1 MRNSERELKTGAR
14 FFVFTTF
21 VSGAVIMVVELLGS
35 RIIGP
40 SFGVSLFIW
49 TSLITVTL
57 VSLALGYW
65 LGGKL
70 ADHKN
75 SPAVLFTIILIA
87 GLFLL
92 MVPLMKSF
100 IIANALYLG
109 LRLGTLVSSSILF
122 GPPLF
127 LLGMVTPYIVKLSFE
142 DKTTIGKTVGWLYAI
157 STAGSVV
164 GTVLTGFLL
173 IPRLGV
179 DNIVY
184 LTSLILISLNA
195 TYWLFF
201 RKQYLYLCLIII
213 PIVLI
218 FIPERQ
224 PSVIREDGTKVSV
237 KVSKDSPYGQ
247 IKVVDYSYG
256 DVLYREFLIENI
268 IQGGIDVNTGL
279 SIFKYQYHLEQL
291 AHAYANNASTALIIG
306 LGAGVVPQRFKQFY
320 NIKSD
325 IAEIDEMVVKTAKEY
340 FSFKPDKGSV
350 FTLDGR
356 YFLRSTNKRYDI
368 IILDAFS
375 GDSPPSHMVSIEAF
389 ELMRKRLSRD
399 GVLLINFLGSNEKE
413 NTFVL
418 SSLDKT
424 LREVFNF
431 VDVYV
436 SEEYYHQARRL
447 INFTFVAYL
456 EDTNIE
462 RKLSIHPP
470 VQARFVKDL
479 EGLLDRRISLSGDAI
494 ILTDDY
500 NPIDFYDMRMR
511 EWLRAE
517 SIKTIDKT
525 IAVH

>member
-1 MRNSERELKTGAR
+1 MKNSERELKNGAR

-70 ADHKN
+70 ADHKS
-75 SPAVLFTIILIA
+75 SPTVLFTIILVA
-87 GLFLL
+87 GLSLL
-92 MVPLMKSF
+92 LVPLIKSF
-100 IIANALYLG
+100 IISNALFLG

-184 LTSLILISLNA
+184 LSSLVLISLNA
-195 TYWLFF
+195 IYWLFF
-201 RKQYLYLCLIII
+201 KNRYIYLCLILI
-213 PIVLI
+213 PVALI
-218 FIPERQ
+218 LMPERQ
-224 PSVIREDGTKVSV
+224 LSVLREDGTKVSV
-237 KVSKDSPYGQ
+237 KVNKDSPYGQ

-256 DVLYREFLIENI
+256 DTLYREFLIENI
-268 IQGGIDVNTGL
+268 IQGGIDVNSGL

-291 AHAYANNASTALIIG
+291 AHAYANDASNALIIG
-306 LGAGVVPQRFKQFY
+306 LGAGIVPQRFKQFY

-340 FSFKPDKGSV
+340 FFFEPDEGSV

-356 YFLRSTNKRYDI
+356 YFLRSTNGRYDI

-389 ELMRKRLSRD
+389 ELMKKRLSRD

-436 SEEYYHQARRL
+436 SEEYYHQSARIL
-447 INFTFVAYL
+447 NFTFVAYL
-456 EDTNIE
+456 EDKKKGK
-462 RKLSIHPP
+462 KLSIRPP
-470 VQARFVKDL
+470 IHAQFTRDL
-479 EGLLDRRISLSGDAI
+479 EGLLDRRILLSGDAI
-494 ILTDDY
+494 TLTDNY
-500 NPIDFYDMRMR
+500 NPIDFYDMKMR
-511 EWLRAE
+511 EWLREE
-517 SIKTIDKT
+517 SIKTADRMIV
-525 IAVH
+525 VH

>member
-1 MRNSERELKTGAR
+1 MINSEGKKQNSSR

-57 VSLALGYW
+57 VSLAFGYW

-75 SPAVLFTIILIA
+75 SPSVLYTIILIA

-92 MVPLMKSF
+92 LVPLIKSF
-100 IIANALYLG
+100 IIANALFLG

-127 LLGMVTPYIVKLSFE
+127 LLGMVAPYIVKLSFE
-142 DKTTIGKTVGWLYAI
+142 DKSTIGKTVGWLYAI

-164 GTVLTGFLL
+164 GTVLTGFVL
-173 IPRLGV
+173 IPNLGV

-184 LTSLILISLNA
+184 LSSMVLISLNA
-195 TYWLFF
+195 IYWLFF
-201 RKQYLYLCLIII
+201 RSRYVYLCLILI
-213 PIVLI
+213 PVALI
-218 FIPERQ
+218 LIPEKQ
-224 PSVIREDGTKVSV
+224 SKIIREDGTKVSI
-237 KVSKDSPYGQ
+237 KVNNDSPYGQ
-247 IKVVDYSYG
+247 IKVVDYSFG
-256 DVLYREFLIENI
+256 DKLYREFLIENI
-268 IQGGIDVNTGL
+268 VQGAIDVNSGL
-279 SIFKYQYHLEQL
+279 SIFEYSYQLEQL
-291 AHAYANNASTALIIG
+291 ADAYTNDASDALIIG
-306 LGAGVVPQRFKQFY
+306 LGAGIVPQRFKEFY

-325 IAEIDEMVVKTAKEY
+325 VAEIDDMVVKTAKDY
-340 FSFKPDKGSV
+340 FFFEPDDDSV

-368 IILDAFS
+368 ILLDAFS

-389 ELMRKRLSRD
+389 ELMKGRLKRD
-399 GVLLINFLGSNEKE
+399 GVLLINFFGSNEKD

-418 SSLDKT
+418 SSLVKT
-424 LREVFNF
+424 LKEVFNF

-436 SEEYYHQARRL
+436 PEAYYQKKPQL
-447 INFTFVAYL
+447 VNFAFVAYQ
-456 EDTNIE
+456 EDKGNPDGTTINPP
-462 RKLSIHPP
+462 IHA
-470 VQARFVKDL
+470 QLIKNL
-479 EGLLDRRISLSGDAI
+479 EGLLDRRISFSGDAI
-494 ILTDDY
+494 TLTDNY
-500 NPIDFYDMRMR
+500 NPIDFYDMRAR
-511 EWLRAE
+511 EWLREENIRSADRM
-517 SIKTIDKT
+517 IFI
-525 IAVH
+525 H